1 MTEFGRTPVLT
12 ASEFEAMGYRMVIWP
27 ASAMRVAAK
36 VQEELYAAIKRDGG
50 THNML
55 SRMQTR
61 KELYETIGYS
71 EYEKLDATIVASVP
85 PERAGR

>member
-1 MTEFGRTPVLT
+1 VFT
-12 ASEFEAMGYRMVIWP
+12 ASEFEAMGYRNGDL
-27 ASAMRVAAK
+27 AGERHACAAK

-71 EYEKLDATIVASVP
+71 EYESWTRRSL
-85 PERAGR
+85 RACRRKGGR